1 MIKKL
6 SAPRAKV
13 RIYYVIVYTLTRTLK
28 GWTKDVYPFSREDE
42 QEEAFKRLYNEL
54 VAKLNN
60 NEILDF
66 TIEGTEKEVC
76 KNDLSL

>member
-1 MIKKL
+1 MIKRL

-13 RIYYVIVYTLTRTLK
+13 RIYYVTVYTLTITFK
-28 GWTKDVYPFSREDE
+28 GWTKDVYPFSREE
-42 QEEAFKRLYNEL
+42 QEEAFKCLYNEL